1 MKMKKLLI
9 AVTASAALL
18 VSCTGSGWR
27 VDGHIDNA
35 PVSAKVAIEGLN
47 AGIWYNID
55 SVEIDRNGNF
65 SYNSPEGSPYPDI
78 YRVSLNGKSIY
89 FPIDSLEHIT
99 VTADASDFGR
109 EFTLSGS
116 DVAVAMMNVDKQIS
130 AYVAANGV
138 DKAVSDS
145 VFKRG
150 LSETIINDNSGVLA
164 YYLINKTLGD
174 RPIFSVDNRQDVR
187 TLGAIANKFQT
198 QFPGDPRTQY
208 LTERFINA
216 RLAIGDYTQRIV
228 EANETGLLD
237 MEFYDAAG
245 HSRKLSDVAKD
256 AGITLLSFTSYAAE
270 PSVAYNIELNRIYEL
285 FKGNGIAIYQVAIDD
300 DEAEWR
306 NAARNLPW
314 VAVRSTSS
322 QAVPILGIYNVS
334 VIPTTFVIDRNS
346 DLVERIDGV
355 PAGLEAAVRKHL

>member
-1 MKMKKLLI
+1 MQMKKLLI
-9 AVTASAALL
+9 TAISSVALL
-18 VSCTGSGWR
+18 TSCTGGGWS

-35 PVSAKVAIEGLN
+35 PDRTKVAIEGLN

-65 SYNSPEGSPYPDI
+65 SYKSSEGSPYPDI

-99 VTADASDFGR
+99 VTADAVDFGR
-109 EFTLSGS
+109 EFSLSGS
-116 DVAVAMMNVDKQIS
+116 DLAVAMMNVDKQIN
-130 AYVAANGV
+130 AFVAANGV
-138 DKAVSDS
+138 EKAVTDS

-150 LSETIINDNSGVLA
+150 LSETINNDNSGVLA

-174 RPIFSVDNRQDVR
+174 RPIFSTDNRQDVR
-187 TLGAIANKFQT
+187 ILGAIANKFQT
-198 QFPGDPRTQY
+198 QFPEDPRTQY
-208 LTERFINA
+208 LRDRFIMA
-216 RLAIGDYTQRIV
+216 RKAVGDITQRVV
-228 EANETGLLD
+228 EADETGLID

-245 HSRKLSDVAKD
+245 RSRKLSDVAKE
-256 AGITLLSFTSYAAE
+256 AGVTLLSFTSYAAE
-270 PSVAYNIELNRIYEL
+270 PSVAYNVELNRLYEL
-285 FKGNGIAIYQVAIDD
+285 FKANGIAIYQVAIDD
-300 DEAEWR
+300 NEVEWR

-314 VAVRSTSS
+314 VAVRCTSD
-322 QAVPILGIYNVS
+322 QAVPLLGMYNVG

-355 PAGLEAAVRKHL
+355 PAGLESAVRKHL